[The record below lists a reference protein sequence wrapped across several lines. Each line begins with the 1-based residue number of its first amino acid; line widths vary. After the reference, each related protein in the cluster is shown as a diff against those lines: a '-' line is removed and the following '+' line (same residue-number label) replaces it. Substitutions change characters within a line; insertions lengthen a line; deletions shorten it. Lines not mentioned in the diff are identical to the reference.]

1 MDAPALDDIA
11 WYGGNSAVGWRGS
24 GADVEAW
31 RRSGC
36 RMQHPVDGN
45 AAMRDVTRKSPNA
58 WGVKD
63 MLGNVW
69 EWCHDWMAPYPQ
81 GEVQDPTGPAA
92 GKCRVARGGSW
103 YSDAAECRPACRWRF
118 EQGFRFWTIGFRVV
132 LGPEL

>member
-11 WYGGNSAVGWRGS
+11 WYGGNSAVGWRGP

-31 RRSGC
+31 RDGGC

-45 AAMRDVTRKSPNA
+45 AAMRDATRKAPNA
-58 WGVKD
+58 WGIKD

-69 EWCHDWMAPYPQ
+69 EWCQDRMAPYPQ
-81 GEVQDPTGPAA
+81 GEVQDPAGPDA
-92 GKCRVARGGSW
+92 GQCRVVRGGSW

-132 LGPEL
+132 LGPER